1 MLYDLSN
8 ELDRKRAAARWEFL
22 MNKNAA
28 VELTEHVC
36 RTNSQN
42 AYLHVLLGVLAMEFG
57 ETLEYVKQN
66 YYKELVNPDL
76 FVIKKEDKFM
86 GERIQLRSSRDL
98 TKEEMTESI
107 DKLKVWASKEC
118 GIYLPDAEDKALI
131 ARIEAEMRRNAKYL

>member
-8 ELDRKRAAARWEFL
+8 ELDRKRAAARWDFL
-22 MNKNAA
+22 MGKNAA
-28 VELTEHVC
+28 VELTEHVS

-57 ETLEYVKQN
+57 ERLEYVKQN
-66 YYKELVNPDL
+66 YYKELVNPTL
-76 FVIKKEDKFM
+76 YVIKKEDKFM
-86 GERIQLRSSRDL
+86 GDRIELRSSRDL

-107 DKLKVWASKEC
+107 DRLKVWASEQ